1 MTLLKS
7 KIQPIYHSSK
17 EDTWTGVNWSKVEKT
32 VENLQHRI
40 TRATEQGN
48 YRKVRNLQRLLTN
61 VVFQPV

>member
-7 KIQPIYHSSK
+7 KIQSIYHSSK

-40 TRATEQGN
+40 TRAAEKG
-48 YRKVRNLQRLLTN
+48 
-61 VVFQPV
+61 